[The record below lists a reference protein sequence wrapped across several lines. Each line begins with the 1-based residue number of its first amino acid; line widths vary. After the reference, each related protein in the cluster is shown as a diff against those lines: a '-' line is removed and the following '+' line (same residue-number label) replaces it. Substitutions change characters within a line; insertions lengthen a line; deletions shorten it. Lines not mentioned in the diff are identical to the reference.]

1 MLSKWFSHLLIFVFA
16 FGVQTVSGQVV
27 QLNTQDQ
34 VNAFTGTKV
43 IGSLVIRS
51 NDITDLSPLNSIDTI
66 TNGLF
71 FEYNRKLQTLNG
83 FDSLLYI
90 GGSLIIDSNTELDS
104 ISTFGM
110 LETVKGIFV
119 LRDNSLLRECCA
131 FYPILDVFRGGVI
144 ITNNKGCKS
153 EKELRENCDA
163 DTDNDGVDD
172 SMDACPNDPLKIN
185 PGICGCG
192 ETELDSDQD
201 GTPDCK
207 DECPNDS
214 DKVVAGDCGCGKKD
228 TDSDGDGVADCED
241 ECPYNPAITKVGIC
255 GCINPR
261 ITNLRVDRVG
271 PCNDQGTPSKLDD
284 TYLVDL
290 TISFEGAPTTGKI
303 LITGGTAAPYSFAN
317 FFGAKSYRLRNIPFK
332 ANGEL
337 IEVIAT
343 FEGNSACRY
352 RRVFGIFGPA
362 SCSSGA
368 CDAPTNISIDT
379 ETYLNSALLSW
390 TNLGIGTSYE
400 VSYKPTGTN
409 NWATKSI
416 ETNQLLIDGLA
427 DYTSYDYQIRS
438 NCDGQKFSDYKTGQF
453 TTGGAECNLIR
464 AVVQN
469 INCQDNQTP
478 EDASDDYFTFDLY
491 VEGTNTGNNF
501 SINKVTG
508 INNGTYNAIHNF
520 RTANG
525 TLGQG
530 DITLS
535 ITDTENPNCQIS
547 TSLADPGVCS
557 SDCQIDYITISP
569 PYKCYDSGSF
579 WTQADDFFTADLT
592 VYFKNAPSNGELK
605 LTGETSS
612 RSISTEALQNAQSY
626 TFENVRIP
634 ATGLDFSIGATFTN
648 GLDCEYT
655 TDFDGVLIRD
665 NKICRNQCNILNAQ
679 VQNVQCIDNNTAD
692 ANDDYLTFELI
703 VTGINLANNYQL
715 SNVAGVNTGIYNQPS
730 FFRTT
735 SNLNE
740 QTIELE
746 ITDSLDTNC
755 KYLISLDN
763 QCNSQNRI
771 SSNFGLNSI
780 SPTVGLKL
788 YPNPAREHLVIE
800 YNASSE
806 NVFIEVFD
814 LLGQKVIEQK
824 LTEQRINISSLNK
837 GLYHLVVR
845 EGKMIQTKKF
855 IKD

>member
-1 MLSKWFSHLLIFVFA
+1 MILKWFSRLLIFVFV
-16 FGVQTVSGQVV
+16 FGTQTVSAQVV
-27 QLNTQDQ
+27 QLNTQAQ
-34 VNAFTGTKV
+34 VDAFTGTKI

-51 NDITDLSPLNSIDTI
+51 EDITDLSPLNSIDTI
-66 TNGLF
+66 THSLF
-71 FEYNRKLQTLNG
+71 FEYNRKLKTLNG

-90 GGSLIIDSNTELDS
+90 GGSLIIDSNTELDT
-104 ISTFGM
+104 ITTFGM
-110 LETVKGIFV
+110 LKSVKGPLV

-131 FYPILDVFRGGVI
+131 FYPILDVFWGGLLI
-144 ITNNKGCKS
+144 SGNKGCKS

-172 SMDACPNDPLKIN
+172 SEDACPNDPLKVN

-214 DKVVAGDCGCGKKD
+214 NKVVAGDCGCGKEEK
-228 TDSDGDGVADCED
+228 DSDGDGVADCED

-261 ITNLRVDRVG
+261 ITNLTVDRVG
-271 PCNDQGTPSKLDD
+271 ECNDQGTPSSLDD

-290 TISFEGAPTTGKI
+290 IISFEGAPTTGKI
-303 LITGGTAAPYSFAN
+303 VITGGNSAPFSFSN
-317 FFGAKSYRLRNIPFK
+317 FTSAKSYRLLNIPFK

-343 FEGNSACRY
+343 FEGNANCRY

-368 CDAPTNISIDT
+368 CDAPSNISIDT
-379 ETYLNSALLSW
+379 EGYLNSALLSW
-390 TNLGIGTSYE
+390 SNLGVGTSYE
-400 VSYKPTGTN
+400 VSHKPTGTT
-409 NWATKSI
+409 NWATTST
-416 ETNQLLIDGLA
+416 EASQLLIDGLA
-427 DYTSYDYQIRS
+427 DYTAYDYQIRS
-438 NCDGQKFSDYKTGQF
+438 ICNDEKFSDYKTGQF
-453 TTGGAECNLIR
+453 TTGGAECKLIQ
-464 AVVQN
+464 AIVQN

-491 VEGTNTGNNF
+491 VEGTNTGSNF
-501 SINKVTG
+501 SIDNVTG
-508 INNGTYNAIHNF
+508 ENSGTYNTIYNF

-535 ITDTENPNCQIS
+535 ITDIENIDCQIS
-547 TSLADPGVCS
+547 TILTDPGVCS
-557 SDCQIDYITISP
+557 SDCQIDYISIDTH
-569 PYKCYDSGSF
+569 YKCYDSGSF
-579 WTQADDFFTADLT
+579 WTQKDDYFTADLT
-592 VYFKNAPSNGELK
+592 VYFKNAPIAGELK
-605 LTGETSS
+605 LTGETSR
-612 RSISTEALQNAQSY
+612 RSISTEALQNVQSY

-655 TDFDGVLIRD
+655 TDFEGVLIRD
-665 NKICRNQCNILNAQ
+665 NKICRDQCNILNAQ
-679 VQNVQCIDNNTAD
+679 VQNVQCVDNNTAD
-692 ANDDYLTFELI
+692 TNDDYITFELI
-703 VTGINLANNYQL
+703 VTGINLGSNYQL

-730 FFRTT
+730 LFRTT
-735 SNLNE
+735 SNSKD
-740 QTIELE
+740 QSIELE
-746 ITDSLDTNC
+746 ITDSLDNSC

-763 QCNSQNRI
+763 KCVGQNRI
-771 SSNFGLNSI
+771 SSNFGTNNL
-780 SPTVGLKL
+780 SPTIGLKL
-788 YPNPAREHLVIE
+788 YPNPAREHLIVE
-800 YNASSE
+800 YNSSSE
-806 NVFIEVFD
+806 NVSIEVFD

-824 LTEQRINISSLNK
+824 LTEQRIDISTLTK

-845 EGKMIQTKKF
+845 EGNRIQTKKF
-855 IKD
+855 IKE